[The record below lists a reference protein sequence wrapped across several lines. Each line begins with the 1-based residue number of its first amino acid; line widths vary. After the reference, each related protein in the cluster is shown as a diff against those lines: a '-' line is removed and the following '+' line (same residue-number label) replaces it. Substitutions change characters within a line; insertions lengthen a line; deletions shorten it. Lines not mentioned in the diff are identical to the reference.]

1 MHTLHVNQHV
11 RSSPLVKHTAGA
23 LIEVHQNAA
32 HLATWWLH
40 EGVTMARRKADAPI
54 DLTRPHGLTVGFI
67 SALRC
72 PEGKEQAFLRD
83 AVTKGLR
90 VRVTAAGAKSFV
102 FESKVLGKTLRRTI
116 GNPDAWTIEAARTEA
131 NRLRVLVDQKTDP
144 RDLERQ
150 RVKAAERLNDE
161 LQTQAETVALA
172 QAAQALTVSKAWA
185 RYIAERRPH
194 WGERNYADHLSMTQ
208 EGGEARKRLSGVL
221 TKPGPLA
228 PIMAMRLVD
237 LDAKAIEA
245 WAIEEAKHRPARVRL
260 ALRLLKAF
268 LRWATAESDLSD
280 KVDPAAA
287 NAKKAREAAGK
298 AKPKDDVLE
307 RGQLSAW
314 FGAVR
319 VIPNAIT
326 AAYLQTLLMTG
337 ARPGEVLSL
346 RWDDINTQWMSLTIR
361 DKVEG
366 QRQIPLTP
374 YVWRLLSALSH
385 RNEWVFSSARAIS
398 LDVRH
403 VRRRERYHAARGTA
417 APVGDA
423 AQVSKSGRLMDPDTA
438 HRQACIAA
446 NLDGLTLH
454 GLRRS
459 FASLTEW
466 LEVPAGVVAQ
476 IQGHKPSATAEKHYK
491 RRPLDLLRVHHER
504 IEAWVLEQAGLPFA
518 AKAAQTAGLRV
529 VA

>member
-1 MHTLHVNQHV
+1 
-11 RSSPLVKHTAGA
+11 
-23 LIEVHQNAA
+23 
-32 HLATWWLH
+32 
-40 EGVTMARRKADAPI
+40 MARRKADAPI
-54 DLTRPHGLTVGFI
+54 DLAQPHALTAGLI
-67 SALRC
+67 AALRC
-72 PEGKEQAFLRD
+72 PEGKGQAFLRD

-90 VRVTAAGAKSFV
+90 VRVTAAGAKSYV
-102 FESKVLGKTLRRTI
+102 FESKVNGKTLRQTI
-116 GNPDAWTIEAARTEA
+116 GNPGAWTIEAARAEV

-150 RVKAAERLNDE
+150 RAEAAALARAEAQARAE
-161 LQTQAETVALA
+161 AETQA
-172 QAAQALTVSKAWA
+172 QAARALTVGAAWA

-208 EGGEARKRLSGVL
+208 EGGKARKRLAGVA

-237 LDAKAIEA
+237 LDAKAVEE
-245 WAIEEAKHRPARVRL
+245 WAIEEAKTRPARVRL

-268 LRWATAESDLSD
+268 LRWAAAESDLSD
-280 KVDPAAA
+280 KVEPAAA
-287 NAKKAREAAGK
+287 SAKKAREAAGK

-314 FGAVR
+314 FGAVVGIR
-319 VIPNAIT
+319 NAVT
-326 AAYLQTLLMTG
+326 AAYLQTLLLTG
-337 ARPGEVLSL
+337 ARPGEVLAL
-346 RWDDINTQWMSLTIR
+346 RWADVNTQWMSVTIR

-366 QRQIPLTP
+366 ERQIPLTP
-374 YVWRLLSALSH
+374 YVWSLLAALPR
-385 RNEWVFSSARAIS
+385 RNEWVFSSTRAIS
-398 LDVRH
+398 LDPKH
-403 VRRRERYHAARGTA
+403 IERRERYHAARGTV
-417 APVGDA
+417 APVGDT
-423 AQVSKSGRLMDPDTA
+423 AQLSESGRLMDPDTA
-438 HRQACIAA
+438 HRQACLAA

-504 IEAWVLEQAGLPFA
+504 IEAWILEQAGVRLD
-518 AKAAQTAGLRV
+518 AKAAPAAGLRV

>member
-1 MHTLHVNQHV
+1 
-11 RSSPLVKHTAGA
+11 
-23 LIEVHQNAA
+23 
-32 HLATWWLH
+32 
-40 EGVTMARRKADAPI
+40 MARRKADAPI
-54 DLTRPHGLTVGFI
+54 DLAQPHALTAGLI
-67 SALRC
+67 AALRC
-72 PEGKEQAFLRD
+72 PEGKGQAFLRD

-90 VRVTAAGAKSFV
+90 VRVTAAGAKSYV
-102 FESKVLGKTLRRTI
+102 FESKVNGKTLRQTI
-116 GNPDAWTIEAARTEA
+116 GNPDAWTIEAARVEV

-150 RVKAAERLNDE
+150 RAEAAALARAEAQARAE
-161 LQTQAETVALA
+161 AETQA
-172 QAAQALTVSKAWA
+172 QAARALTVGAAWA

-194 WGERNYADHLSMTQ
+194 WGERSYADHLSMTQ
-208 EGGEARKRLSGVL
+208 EGGKARKRLAGVA

-237 LDAKAIEA
+237 LDAKAVEE
-245 WAIEEAKHRPARVRL
+245 WAIEEAKTRPARVRL

-268 LRWATAESDLSD
+268 LRWAAAESDLSD
-280 KVDPAAA
+280 KVEPAAA
-287 NAKKAREAAGK
+287 SAKKAREAAGK

-314 FGAVR
+314 FGAVVGIR
-319 VIPNAIT
+319 NAVT
-326 AAYLQTLLMTG
+326 AAYLQTLLLTG
-337 ARPGEVLSL
+337 ARPGEVLAL
-346 RWDDINTQWMSLTIR
+346 RWADVNTQWMSVTIR

-366 QRQIPLTP
+366 ERQIPLTP
-374 YVWRLLSALSH
+374 YVWSLLAALPR
-385 RNEWVFSSARAIS
+385 RNEWVFSSTRAIS
-398 LDVRH
+398 LDPKH
-403 VRRRERYHAARGTA
+403 IERRERYHAARGTV
-417 APVGDA
+417 APVGDT
-423 AQVSKSGRLMDPDTA
+423 AQLSESGRLMDPDTA
-438 HRQACIAA
+438 HRQACLAA

-504 IEAWVLEQAGLPFA
+504 IEAWILEQAGVRLD
-518 AKAAQTAGLRV
+518 AKAAPAAGLRV

>member
-1 MHTLHVNQHV
+1 
-11 RSSPLVKHTAGA
+11 
-23 LIEVHQNAA
+23 
-32 HLATWWLH
+32 
-40 EGVTMARRKADAPI
+40 MARRKADAPI
-54 DLTRPHGLTVGFI
+54 DLAQPHALTAGLI
-67 SALRC
+67 AALRC

-90 VRVTAAGAKSFV
+90 VRVTAAGAKSYV
-102 FESKVLGKTLRRTI
+102 FESKVNGKTLRQTI
-116 GNPDAWTIEAARTEA
+116 GNPEAWTIEAARAEA

-150 RVKAAERLNDE
+150 RAEAAELARVE
-161 LQTQAETVALA
+161 AQAMAEAEAQA
-172 QAAQALTVSKAWA
+172 QAARALTVGTAWA

-194 WGERNYADHLSMTQ
+194 WGERNYADHLGMTQ
-208 EGGEARKRLSGVL
+208 EGGKARKRLAGVA

-237 LDAKAIEA
+237 LDAKAVEA
-245 WAIEEAKHRPARVRL
+245 WAIEEAKTRPARVRL

-268 LRWATAESDLSD
+268 LRWAAAESDLSD
-280 KVDPAAA
+280 KVEPAAA
-287 NAKKAREAAGK
+287 SAKKAREAAGK

-314 FGAVR
+314 FGAV
-319 VIPNAIT
+319 VGIPNAVT
-326 AAYLQTLLMTG
+326 AAYLQTLLLTG
-337 ARPGEVLSL
+337 ARPGEVLAL
-346 RWDDINTQWMSLTIR
+346 RWKDVNAQWMSVTIR

-366 QRQIPLTP
+366 ERQIPLTP
-374 YVWRLLSALSH
+374 YVWSLLAALPR

-398 LDVRH
+398 LDPKH
-403 VRRRERYHAARGTA
+403 VKRRERYHAARGTV
-417 APVGDA
+417 APVGDV
-423 AQVSKSGRLMDPDTA
+423 AQVSESGRLMDPDTA
-438 HRQACIAA
+438 HRQACQAA

-504 IEAWVLEQAGLPFA
+504 IEAWILEQAGVRFD
-518 AKAAQTAGLRV
+518 AKAAPAAAGLRV

>member
-1 MHTLHVNQHV
+1 
-11 RSSPLVKHTAGA
+11 
-23 LIEVHQNAA
+23 
-32 HLATWWLH
+32 
-40 EGVTMARRKADAPI
+40 MARRKTDAPI
-54 DLTRPHGLTVGFI
+54 DLAKPHALTAGLI
-67 SALRC
+67 AALRC
-72 PEGKEQAFLRD
+72 PDGTEQAFLRD

-116 GNPDAWTIEAARTEA
+116 GNPDAWTIEAARVEA

-150 RVKAAERLNDE
+150 RVEAADRQKAEA
-161 LQTQAETVALA
+161 QAQAEAAAVA
-172 QAAQALTVSKAWA
+172 QAAQALTVGTAWA
-185 RYIAERRPH
+185 TYIAERRPH

-208 EGGEARKRLSGVL
+208 EGGKARTRLPGVM

-237 LDAKAIEA
+237 IDAKAIEA
-245 WAIEEAKHRPARVRL
+245 WAIEEAKQRPARVRL

-268 LRWATAESDLSD
+268 LRWAAAESDLSD

-287 NAKKAREAAGK
+287 SAKKAREAAGK
-298 AKPKDDVLE
+298 AKSKDDVLE

-314 FGAVR
+314 FAAVR
-319 VIPNAIT
+319 GIPNAVT

-337 ARPGEVLSL
+337 ARPGEVLAL
-346 RWDDINTQWMSLTIR
+346 RWDDLNTQWMSVSIR
-361 DKVEG
+361 DKVDGE
-366 QRQIPLTP
+366 RQIPLTP
-374 YVWRLLSALSH
+374 YVWSLLSALPR

-398 LDVRH
+398 LDPKH
-403 VRRRERYHAARGTA
+403 AGRRERYHAARGTA
-417 APVGDA
+417 APVGA
-423 AQVSKSGRLMDPDTA
+423 VVQVSESGRLVEPSIA
-438 HRQACIAA
+438 HRRACAAA

-504 IEAWVLEQAGLPFA
+504 IEVWILEQAGLQFD
-518 AKAAQTAGLRV
+518 AKAAPATGLRV
-529 VA
+529 VVAA